1 MLIAAYTSGAYAPL
15 LERTSAA
22 YLKSCQAV
30 IGGIPTYSDMIDA
43 PPRSYSSD
51 WTRPKAAFARVRTD
65 GLLGVAAAWPDD
77 VHSFSADEPSPA
89 PILRV
94 TPDV

>member
-1 MLIAAYTSGAYAPL
+1 MSEFPNSFEPL
-15 LERTSAA
+15 DHSVVPDVP
-22 YLKSCQAV
+22 S
-30 IGGIPTYSDMIDA
+30 YSDMIDD

-65 GLLGVAAAWPDD
+65 GLLEVAAAWPDD
-77 VHSFSADEPSPA
+77 VHSFGADEPSPA

>member
-1 MLIAAYTSGAYAPL
+1 MAV
-15 LERTSAA
+15 LERTAAA
-22 YLKSCQAV
+22 YLAGYNTPIQ
-30 IGGIPTYSDMIDA
+30 GIPSYGDMIDA

-65 GLLGVAAAWPDD
+65 GLLEVAAAWPDD
-77 VHSFSADEPSPA
+77 VHSFSADEPSPGL
-89 PILRV
+89 ILRV